1 MRRDPDEGRL
11 LADVLGRA
19 AMPSREE
26 RAAEL
31 AQPDPDDRTAALLT
45 RGYRPGQLSQLSQ
58 RLGDVSAELEAE
70 REKLERGARRSEQV
84 RQLHEAGRLTAWQVM
99 QQLDGDF
106 GDEARVR
113 QLQRQQAS
121 LQSQIEQAH
130 EAASPPRQR
139 ELDGV
144 EAAAQRAHQIFTE
157 VTRQR
162 MAEAQARRPEPRPF
176 AGRGSADA
184 ADECTGP
191 DCPVC
196 QWGRAAGR
204 GARQPG
210 LRGYRR
216 SRDRAMTAPLPPV
229 SPGDPNTPERRLAE
243 PQGGERD
250 PADVWG
256 ADYDAP
262 LPSVGGSPTGLIQT

>member
-1 MRRDPDEGRL
+1 MGVTGWIGEQGEQAPEPRGAGGFTGFITAMRRDPDEGRL

-19 AMPSREE
+19 AQPSREE

-70 REKLERGARRSEQV
+70 REKLAAGAPRSEQV
-84 RQLHEAGRLTAWQVM
+84 RQLHEAGRITAWQVM
-99 QQLDGDF
+99 QQLDFDC
-106 GDEARVR
+106 GDEGRVR

-162 MAEAQARRPEPRPF
+162 MAEAQARRPEPPPF
-176 AGRGSADA
+176 AGRGSTAA
-184 ADECTGP
+184 ADECAGP
-191 DCPVC
+191 GCPVC
-196 QWGRAAGR
+196 QWARRAEVRDAARYAETPACSGCGYVSCQCGVAGAYVPS
-204 GARQPG
+204 GARVAVYP
-210 LRGYRR
+210 
-216 SRDRAMTAPLPPV
+216 
-229 SPGDPNTPERRLAE
+229 
-243 PQGGERD
+243 
-250 PADVWG
+250 
-256 ADYDAP
+256 
-262 LPSVGGSPTGLIQT
+262 